1 MAYQLKAN
9 KNIAVGNW
17 LMVGV
22 VMIIV
27 QVVLGGIT
35 RLTESGLSITEWDVV
50 SGILPPLTKAG
61 WLEAFNGYKATD
73 QYKILKEGMTLAQFK
88 WIFFWEYIHRLWA
101 RTLGFVFAIPLAY
114 FIIKQ
119 QIKREEI
126 FKYLLIL
133 VLGGMQGAM
142 GWIMV
147 ASGLEDRVFVD
158 PVKLML
164 HLFLAVILLML
175 VYRLALENLQP
186 PVVRLYNRSDRRL
199 ISALIIFI
207 FIQIG
212 FGALVAGSRAAL
224 AFPTWPRMG
233 EVWIPNK
240 LWSMQPI
247 WHNFVENLATIQFM
261 HRMTAYVLV
270 LFVMYVVLRL
280 RSVSAATS
288 FHRARTYLLIG
299 IFVQLMLGIFT
310 VMNSKLRIPVT
321 LGVLHQLGAMI
332 MILIATFMH
341 YTYKYR

>member
-9 KNIAVGNW
+9 KNVAVGNW

-158 PVKLML
+158 PV
-164 HLFLAVILLML
+164 
-175 VYRLALENLQP
+175 
-186 PVVRLYNRSDRRL
+186 
-199 ISALIIFI
+199 
-207 FIQIG
+207 
-212 FGALVAGSRAAL
+212 
-224 AFPTWPRMG
+224 
-233 EVWIPNK
+233 
-240 LWSMQPI
+240 
-247 WHNFVENLATIQFM
+247 
-261 HRMTAYVLV
+261 
-270 LFVMYVVLRL
+270 
-280 RSVSAATS
+280 
-288 FHRARTYLLIG
+288 
-299 IFVQLMLGIFT
+299 
-310 VMNSKLRIPVT
+310 
-321 LGVLHQLGAMI
+321 
-332 MILIATFMH
+332 
-341 YTYKYR
+341 

>member
-1 MAYQLKAN
+1 MSYQLKGN
-9 KNIAVGNW
+9 KNVAVGNW
-17 LMVGV
+17 LIIGV
-22 VMIIV
+22 IMIVV

-50 SGILPPLTKAG
+50 SGTLPPLNKAQ
-61 WLEAFNGYKATD
+61 WLELFNKYKATP
-73 QYKILKEGMTLAQFK
+73 QYQIINEGMSLGQFK
-88 WIFFWEYIHRLWA
+88 WIFFWEYFHRLWA

-119 QIKREEI
+119 KIKKHEI

-175 VYRLALENLQP
+175 VFRLALENLMP
-186 PVVRLYNRSDRRL
+186 PTVKLFNKSDRRL
-199 ISALIIFI
+199 LSGLIIFI
-207 FIQIG
+207 LVQIG
-212 FGALVAGSRAAL
+212 MGAIVAGSRAAL
-224 AFPTWPRMG
+224 AYPTWPRMG
-233 EVWIPNK
+233 EVWIPNN
-240 LWSMQPI
+240 LWSMKPI
-247 WHNFVENLATIQFM
+247 WHNLVENLATIQFL
-261 HRMTAYVLV
+261 HRMIAYVLV
-270 LFVMYVVLRL
+270 LFVLFVVVQL
-280 RSVSAATS
+280 RSVPAAIS
-288 FHRARTYLLIG
+288 FHKARKYLLIG
-299 IFVQLMLGIFT
+299 IFIQFMLGVLT
-310 VMNSKLRIPVT
+310 VMNSKLQIPVT
-321 LGVLHQLGAMI
+321 LGVLHQFGAMM